1 LDVCGVDRSDLVL
14 ALLDDFA
21 PTAVEEHAS
30 SLRAFFSDSRARDAA
45 RAALV
50 DRYAVEAVDVA
61 DEDWARRSQENLAP
75 VTIGRITILPG
86 TQHLAPGTQHL
97 APGTQ
102 HLAPGTQHLAPS
114 TGTQHLAPGTQHLA
128 PSTGTQHLAPGTQHL
143 APGTQ
148 HLAPSTGTQHLAP
161 GTQHPITLLIPPSMG
176 FGTGHH
182 ATTRL
187 CLRALQTR
195 DLTDSVVLDV
205 GTGSGVLAIA
215 AVCLGARQAL
225 GIDSDADAIQ
235 AASENLSLNPGV
247 SNVRFEVADLTSA
260 SLPEADIV
268 TANLTGA
275 LLARAAPV
283 LAGAVGRRGTL
294 VISGLLAHERAEVLA
309 RFVGF
314 DLAWEE
320 WEDDWPGMALI
331 R

>member
-21 PTAVEEHAS
+21 PTAVEEHVS

-61 DEDWARRSQENLAP
+61 DEDWARRSQETLAP
-75 VTIGRITILPG
+75 VMIGRITILPG
-86 TQHLAPGTQHL
+86 TQHLAPG
-97 APGTQ
+97 
-102 HLAPGTQHLAPS
+102 
-114 TGTQHLAPGTQHLA
+114 
-128 PSTGTQHLAPGTQHL
+128 
-143 APGTQ
+143 
-148 HLAPSTGTQHLAP
+148 TGTQHLAP

-195 DLTDSVVLDV
+195 DLIDSVVLDV

-225 GIDSDADAIQ
+225 GIDNDADAIQ
-235 AASENLSLNPGV
+235 AASENLSLNPGI

-275 LLARAAPV
+275 LLTRAAPV
-283 LAGAVGRRGTL
+283 LAGAVGRHGTL